1 MAQRPTAKGQGP
13 RGYGVSGGRRVFLA
27 WTATFLA
34 FPPSGILAHWLLG
47 PVDGLGPA
55 LGGGLIVGLGVG
67 AAQWLVLRR
76 RLPGAALWIPATGLG
91 LAVGLAA
98 GSSLVGYD
106 TELTHLVLQ
115 GALSGLG
122 VGALQALVLHRE
134 VRGALVWALVSAPL
148 WALGWTV
155 TTLTGIDVER
165 QYMVFGATGALA
177 YSLCSGAL
185 LARLLGAR
193 GPTTRKGDR
202 FVEEHR

>member
-1 MAQRPTAKGQGP
+1 MAKTSTATEGAGRSP
-13 RGYGVSGGRRVFLA
+13 AVGGARRLFFA
-27 WTATFLA
+27 WAATFLA
-34 FPPSGILAHWLLG
+34 FPPSGLIAHALLG

-55 LGGGLIVGLGVG
+55 LGGGLIAGLGIG

-106 TELTHLVLQ
+106 TELTDLVLQ

-122 VGALQALVLHRE
+122 VGALQALVLRRE
-134 VRGALVWALVSAPL
+134 VGGALVWVLASAPL

-155 TTLTGIDVER
+155 TTLAGIDVER

-177 YSLCSGAL
+177 YSLCTGAL
-185 LARLLGAR
+185 LAHLLGAR
-193 GPTTRKGDR
+193 GPTTRER
-202 FVEEHR
+202 A